1 MPYLGDTLI
10 FRGKPLLHFEKMH
23 ILISFGGTQF
33 FFMNSRAVLSP
44 STGRL
49 RLWLISLFALVALCV
64 NAFAAT
70 SDYSV
75 RTWQIDDGSN
85 NTIVGIAQASDGY
98 LWIATLSALNRFD
111 GLNFA
116 HHPVGTYFG
125 LPDSNVRCILTSS
138 DGSLW
143 AAMDSAVAHLTRDKP
158 AQIIRDGIPSYK
170 FNCMVEDNQGALW
183 IGYHTNVVCRIKDG
197 KATVFGPEAGVP
209 KGLSTSLAVDSKG
222 QVWLAEGEQVGV
234 MRDGHFVKMFTSPG
248 LSSLGAAQSGGL
260 WVCAGLSLYKYDDGQ
275 PLKFI
280 GTLPVPRQIRNRNS
294 TPLTP
299 FEDKRG
305 TVWIGTLTDGLYR
318 FTNPGFEKVGISQV
332 RITCFAEDHEGNIW
346 VGTDAGVDRLST
358 RAVEVESAEGDV
370 SRPAVVCL
378 AQDRK
383 GTIWATMADGSFMI
397 RSDNQWIPAPVRFNG
412 DASYVATDPQ
422 GAVWMGSE
430 SRHLYRWKDDKVDV
444 WDESRG
450 LGGRYITGLLPDENG
465 DMWIAATAPDAV
477 MRLHDGHL
485 ISYRLPSAAHRIDT
499 IAKDHAGNIWMGW
512 IGTRMDTGGLLEIS
526 NDHIIDARQMSGITR
541 PIQAML
547 VTDDGTLLIGCR
559 IGGITYLRNGVFGAI
574 STPQGLYDENIM
586 QIVSDGRGWI
596 WFGSSHGIFKVRQRD
611 LTDFAD
617 GKISR
622 VQSVQY
628 GHDEGL
634 PFLQGTRGL
643 GSAIRTSDGQI
654 WMAMATGL
662 AIIHPD
668 RVREAIDPPQVHI
681 ERVNMDD
688 KTIASL
694 SYYFAPDA
702 PNPIDRP
709 GFVLKLPP
717 DYHRLEIDFTSL
729 TYSSPENA
737 RFRYKLENFDTD
749 WTEISNPRQAVYSR
763 LPAGNYRFRVVG
775 SSADGNWSPHEA
787 VMAIAVAP
795 FIWQMWW
802 FQIGCAILFAASV
815 LLLVRVLSFRRLR
828 RRLEIAERRSALD
841 RERDRIARDIHDD
854 LGHGLTQIVL
864 LSELTL
870 HNHMPANQRDDQLG
884 QIVTTAKQGLRSLD
898 ETVWAIN
905 PRNDTLPDLVDYLGH
920 FVMKS
925 LATADIR
932 CRLDLPDYPPN
943 LAVPADVRH
952 SLFLV
957 VKEAINNIIC
967 HASASLVQLTV
978 KVTDDALAITIEDD
992 GQGFAFGESSPGQ
1005 DGLLNMRKRMSDIGG
1020 EFKIESKVGAGT
1032 KISLRHTWRT
1042 RTRIPKMTHEN

>member
-1 MPYLGDTLI
+1 MI
-10 FRGKPLLHFEKMH
+10 A
-23 ILISFGGTQF
+23 F
-33 FFMNSRAVLSP
+33 FFSA
-44 STGRL
+44 T
-49 RLWLISLFALVALCV
+49 CV
-64 NAFAAT
+64 SAFAA
-70 SDYSV
+70 SLDFSV

-98 LWIATLSALNRFD
+98 LWIASLSGLNRFD
-111 GLNFA
+111 GITLE

-125 LPDSNVRCILTSS
+125 LPDSNVRGILNST
-138 DGSLW
+138 DGGLW
-143 AAMDSAVAHLTRDKP
+143 VAMDSAVAKLTRDKP
-158 AQIIRDGIPSYK
+158 PLILRDGIPSYK

-197 KATVFGPEAGVP
+197 KATVFGPEAGIP
-209 KGLSTSLAVDSKG
+209 KGLSTSLAVDSTG
-222 QVWLAEGEQVGV
+222 HVWLAEGDQVGV
-234 MRDGHFVKMFTSPG
+234 MRDGHFVKMFTGPG
-248 LSSLGAAQSGGL
+248 LSSLGAAQNGGL

-280 GTLPVPRQIRNRNS
+280 GTLPVPRQVRNRNT

-305 TVWIGTLTDGLYR
+305 NVWVGTLTDGLYR
-318 FTNPGFEKVGISQV
+318 FANPGFEKIGIPQV
-332 RITCFAEDHEGNIW
+332 RVTCFAEDHEGNIW
-346 VGTDAGVDRLST
+346 TGTDAGVDRLST
-358 RAVEVESAEGDV
+358 RAVEVESAEGDA
-370 SRPAVVCL
+370 SRPAVQCL
-378 AQDRK
+378 AQDK
-383 GTIWATMADGSFMI
+383 TGAIWATMADGAFMI
-397 RSDNQWIPAPVRFNG
+397 RTENQWSPAPVTFVG

-422 GAVWMGSE
+422 GAVWMGTE
-430 SRHLYRWKDDKVDV
+430 SRHLYRWKDQKLET

-450 LGGRYITGLLPDENG
+450 LGGRYITGLLPVDDG
-465 DMWIAATAPDAV
+465 DMWIACTAPDAV

-485 ISYRLPSAAHRIDT
+485 IAYRLFSAAHRIDT
-499 IAKDHAGNIWMGW
+499 IARDHAGNIWMGW
-512 IGTRMDTGGLLEIS
+512 IGTRMDTGGLLEIT
-526 NDHIIDARQMSGITR
+526 NDHIVDMRQPSGINR

-547 VTDDGTLLIGCR
+547 VLDDGTLLIGCR
-559 IGGITYLRNGVFGAI
+559 VGGVSYYRNGKFGAI
-574 STPQGLYDENIM
+574 STPQGLHDENIT
-586 QIVSDGRGWI
+586 QIVDDGHGWI

-628 GHDEGL
+628 GPEEGL

-643 GSAIRTSDGQI
+643 GSAIRTSNGQI

-668 RVREAIDPPQVHI
+668 RVLQSADPPQVHI

-688 KTIASL
+688 KTVASI
-694 SYYFAPDA
+694 SNYFEPTAT
-702 PNPIDRP
+702 NPIDHP
-709 GFVLKLPP
+709 GFILNLPP
-717 DYHRLEIDFTSL
+717 DYHRLAIDFTSL

-787 VMAIAVAP
+787 VMAVTVAP
-795 FIWQMWW
+795 YIWQNWW
-802 FQIGCAILFAASV
+802 FQIGCGALFSTAV
-815 LLLVRVLSFRRLR
+815 LVLVRYLAFRRLR

-870 HNHMPANQRDDQLG
+870 HNHMPQNQRDEQLG

-925 LATADIR
+925 LATADVK

-943 LAVPADVRH
+943 LPVPADVRH

-957 VKEAINNIIC
+957 VKEAINNIIN
-967 HASASLVQLTV
+967 HANATTVQLMV
-978 KVTDDALAITIEDD
+978 KVTDDALSITIEDD

-1020 EFKIESKVGAGT
+1020 DFQIESHPGAGT
-1032 KISLRHTWRT
+1032 RISLRYTWRT
-1042 RTRIPKMTHEN
+1042 KTRIPKLTHEN